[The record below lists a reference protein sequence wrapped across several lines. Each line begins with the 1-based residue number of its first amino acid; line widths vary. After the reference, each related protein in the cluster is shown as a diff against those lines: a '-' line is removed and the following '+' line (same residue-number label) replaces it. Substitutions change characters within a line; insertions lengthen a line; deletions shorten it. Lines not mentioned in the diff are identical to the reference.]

1 MNMDDQ
7 LRMKGLASRPVIP
20 GDYGGGQGPRASAER
35 FVRARLERDKEE
47 AMRDVDRTLE
57 GNARIKVVGIGGGG
71 SNAVNRMIRSKLRGV
86 EFIAINTDLQAL
98 AHSEAQTKM
107 NIGKKLTRGLGAGGN
122 PTIGR
127 EAAEESQQELSELLS
142 GADMVFLT
150 AGMGG
155 GTGSGAAP
163 VIAEIARN
171 NGALTIGVV
180 TKPFAFEGTRR
191 RSIAEEAALTLKEKV
206 DTLIIIPN
214 QRLLDVTDKKVPFTE
229 ALKIAD
235 DVLRQGVQGIS
246 DLIVQPG
253 LINLDFAD
261 VKAVMSGQGA
271 ALMGIGFGSG
281 DQRAADAARDA
292 VASPLLE
299 TSIDGARGILLNITG
314 GTDLT
319 LHEVNE
325 AAEIVRGSAD
335 KDANI
340 IFGTVID
347 EKMSGEVKITV
358 VATGFTGGI
367 ESMGEADEDYA
378 RPAPVEEQVPAYRGF
393 DPSNLDI
400 PAFLRSRR

>member
-1 MNMDDQ
+1 MDFDDQ
-7 LRMKGLASRPVIP
+7 VRMKGFVSRPP
-20 GDYGGGQGPRASAER
+20 AER
-35 FVRARLERDKEE
+35 FVRARLDRDKEDGR
-47 AMRDVDRTLE
+47 MRDAAETLE
-57 GNARIKVVGIGGGG
+57 GNARIKVVGVGGGG

-98 AHSEAQTKM
+98 AKSEAEIKV
-107 NIGKKLTRGLGAGGN
+107 NIGKKLTRGLGAGGD

-127 EAAEESQQELSELLS
+127 EAAEESQQELTELLR

-155 GTGSGAAP
+155 GTGTGAAP
-163 VIAEIARN
+163 VIAEVARN

-180 TKPFAFEGTRR
+180 TKPFTFEGTRR
-191 RSIAEEAALTLKEKV
+191 RQLAEEGVARLREKV
-206 DTLIIIPN
+206 DSLITIPN

-246 DLIVQPG
+246 DLIVMPG

-271 ALMGIGFGSG
+271 SLMGIGFGSG
-281 DQRAADAARDA
+281 DQRASDAARDA

-299 TSIDGARGILLNITG
+299 TSIDGARGILLNVTG
-314 GTDLT
+314 GPDMT

-325 AAEIVRGSAD
+325 AAEIVRASAD
-335 KDANI
+335 RDANI

-347 EKMSGEVKITV
+347 EKMVGEIKITV
-358 VATGFTGGI
+358 VATGFGTSNEITI
-367 ESMGEADEDYA
+367 ETDEPYL
-378 RPAPVEEQVPAYRGF
+378 APVNEPTPIFRGF
-393 DPSNLDI
+393 DASNLDI
-400 PAFLRSRR
+400 PAFLRGRR

>member
-1 MNMDDQ
+1 MDFDDQ
-7 LRMKGLASRPVIP
+7 VRMKGFVSRPP
-20 GDYGGGQGPRASAER
+20 ADR
-35 FVRARLERDKEE
+35 FVRARLDRDKEDGR
-47 AMRDVDRTLE
+47 MRDAAETLE
-57 GNARIKVVGIGGGG
+57 GNARIKVVGVGGGG

-98 AHSEAQTKM
+98 AKSEAEIKV

-127 EAAEESQQELSELLS
+127 EAAEESQQELTELLR

-155 GTGSGAAP
+155 GTGTGAAP
-163 VIAEIARN
+163 VIAEVARN

-180 TKPFAFEGTRR
+180 TKPFTFEGTRR
-191 RSIAEEAALTLKEKV
+191 RQLAEEGVARLREKV
-206 DTLIIIPN
+206 DSLITIPN

-246 DLIVQPG
+246 DLIVMPG

-271 ALMGIGFGSG
+271 SLMGIGFGSG
-281 DQRAADAARDA
+281 DQRASDAARDA

-299 TSIDGARGILLNITG
+299 TSIDGARGILLNVTG
-314 GTDLT
+314 GPDMT

-325 AAEIVRGSAD
+325 AAEIVRASAD
-335 KDANI
+335 RDANI

-347 EKMSGEVKITV
+347 EKMVGEIKITV
-358 VATGFTGGI
+358 VATGFGTSNEITI
-367 ESMGEADEDYA
+367 ETDEPYLA
-378 RPAPVEEQVPAYRGF
+378 PVNEPAPIFRGF
-393 DPSNLDI
+393 DTSNLDI
-400 PAFLRSRR
+400 PAFLRGRR

>member
-1 MNMDDQ
+1 MPPRTMKRQTSINGPSPGSESFSKEATMDFDDQ
-7 LRMKGLASRPVIP
+7 VRMKGFVSRPP
-20 GDYGGGQGPRASAER
+20 AER
-35 FVRARLERDKEE
+35 FVRARLDRDKEDGR
-47 AMRDVDRTLE
+47 MRDADQTLE
-57 GNARIKVVGIGGGG
+57 GNARIKVVGVGGGG

-98 AHSEAQTKM
+98 AKSEAEIKV
-107 NIGKKLTRGLGAGGN
+107 NIGKKLTRGLGAGGD

-127 EAAEESQQELSELLS
+127 EAAEESQQELTELLR

-155 GTGSGAAP
+155 GTGTGAAP
-163 VIAEIARN
+163 VIAEVARN

-180 TKPFAFEGTRR
+180 TKPFTFEGTRR
-191 RSIAEEAALTLKEKV
+191 RQLAEEGVARLREKV
-206 DTLIIIPN
+206 DSLITIPN

-271 ALMGIGFGSG
+271 ALMGIGF
-281 DQRAADAARDA
+281 
-292 VASPLLE
+292 VV
-299 TSIDGARGILLNITG
+299 GAEPGR
-314 GTDLT
+314 
-319 LHEVNE
+319 
-325 AAEIVRGSAD
+325 EIEEQYS
-335 KDANI
+335 
-340 IFGTVID
+340 
-347 EKMSGEVKITV
+347 
-358 VATGFTGGI
+358 
-367 ESMGEADEDYA
+367 
-378 RPAPVEEQVPAYRGF
+378 RPAPVEDVPVYKGF

-400 PAFLRSRR
+400 PAFLRGRR

>member
-1 MNMDDQ
+1 MNIDDQ

-20 GDYGGGQGPRASAER
+20 GDYGGGQGPRVSSER

-163 VIAEIARN
+163 VVAEIARN

-180 TKPFAFEGTRR
+180 TKPFTFEGTRR
-191 RSIAEEAALTLKEKV
+191 RAIAEEAATTLKEKV

-281 DQRAADAARDA
+281 DQRAADAAPSR
-292 VASPLLE
+292 
-299 TSIDGARGILLNITG
+299 
-314 GTDLT
+314 
-319 LHEVNE
+319 
-325 AAEIVRGSAD
+325 EIEEQYS
-335 KDANI
+335 
-340 IFGTVID
+340 
-347 EKMSGEVKITV
+347 
-358 VATGFTGGI
+358 
-367 ESMGEADEDYA
+367 
-378 RPAPVEEQVPAYRGF
+378 RPAPVEDVPVYKGF

-400 PAFLRSRR
+400 PAFLRGRR